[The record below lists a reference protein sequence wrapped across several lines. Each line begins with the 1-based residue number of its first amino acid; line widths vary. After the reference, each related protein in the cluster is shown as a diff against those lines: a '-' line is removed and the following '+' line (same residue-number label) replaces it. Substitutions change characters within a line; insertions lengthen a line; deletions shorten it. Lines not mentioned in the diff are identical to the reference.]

1 MGSGKTT
8 AGKKLAVRL
17 NFSFIDLDLLIEKK
31 EKRTISTI
39 FSVEGEMNFRKIERR
54 VLKEIVKTDNI
65 VVACGGG
72 TPCYSDNML
81 FMKEKGQTVYLEMP
95 VGALINRLK
104 NSYGER
110 PLIKG
115 KSKEELR
122 NYISSTLAEREKY
135 YQKAHYTVNALNLKV
150 DSILNFFI

>member
-8 AGKKLAVRL
+8 TGKKLADRL
-17 NFSFIDLDLLIEKK
+17 NCSFIDLDLLIEKK

-39 FSVEGEMNFRKIERR
+39 FSDEGEKNFRKIERR
-54 VLKEIVKTDNI
+54 VLLEIVKTDNI

-95 VGALINRLK
+95 ADALINRLK

>member
-8 AGKKLAVRL
+8 AGKELAVRL
-17 NFSFIDLDLLIEKK
+17 NYSFVDLDLYIEKE
-31 EKRTISTI
+31 EKRTISAI
-39 FSVEGEMNFRKIERR
+39 FSDEGEKNFRKIERR
-54 VLKEIVKTDNI
+54 MLKEIVKTDNI

-135 YQKAHYTVNALNLKV
+135 YQKAHYTVKALNLKV

>member
-8 AGKKLAVRL
+8 AGKELAGRL
-17 NFSFIDLDLLIEKK
+17 NYSFVDLDLYIEKK

-39 FSVEGEMNFRKIERR
+39 FSDEGEKNFRKIESRL
-54 VLKEIVKTDNI
+54 LKEIVKTDNI

-110 PLIKG
+110 PLLKG
-115 KSKEELR
+115 KSKEELG

-150 DSILNFFI
+150 DSILIFFI

>member
-8 AGKKLAVRL
+8 AGKELAARL
-17 NFSFIDLDLLIEKK
+17 NYSFVDLDLYIEKE
-31 EKRTISTI
+31 EKRTISAI
-39 FSVEGEMNFRKIERR
+39 FSDEGEKNFRKIERR
-54 VLKEIVKTDNI
+54 MLKEIVKTDNI

-122 NYISSTLAEREKY
+122 SYISSTLAEREKY
-135 YQKAHYTVNALNLKV
+135 YQKAHYTVKALNLKV

>member
-39 FSVEGEMNFRKIERR
+39 FSVEGELNFRKIERR

-95 VGALINRLK
+95 VGALINRLR

>member
-8 AGKKLAVRL
+8 AGKELAVRL
-17 NFSFIDLDLLIEKK
+17 NYSFVDLDLYIEKK

-39 FSVEGEMNFRKIERR
+39 FSDEGEKNFRKIERR

-81 FMKEKGQTVYLEMP
+81 LMKEKGQTVYLEMP

-115 KSKEELR
+115 KSEELR